1 MFFTRVIKNLKVF
14 KKEFSLNVLFSA
26 LYALFSAIAFFSLM
40 PMLEVLFNGTNQTI
54 VKPTLDSSLNLGSF
68 LENWLNYQVVGFA
81 GDDNQKAIL
90 FVVFIVI
97 FLFFLKNVFNYFAL
111 FFSTIIRNGVIRI
124 IRKQI
129 FESLIV
135 LPMSFF
141 SKNKK
146 GDVISRITSDVI
158 EVQNSYL
165 SIIEIFIRD
174 PLSIIFTITAMF
186 IISSELTLFVIV
198 FIPFSGFII
207 SYIGKTLRRRSLIVQ
222 KEQGELTSITEET
235 LNGISVI
242 KAFVSET
249 FFTNKFL
256 DSNSKFFK
264 YSNSLV
270 NRQNIAAPLSE
281 FLGILVIGVLLW
293 YGGKLVLIDM
303 DLKPAAF
310 ITYMGLSYGVLTPAK
325 SISKAL
331 YALKKGN
338 AAAERVYELIDSENE
353 FESQK
358 IKNIKSFKRIIE
370 MKNVSF
376 CYGEIEVLKNI
387 SLNIK
392 KGETL
397 AIVGASGSGK
407 STLANLLPR
416 FYNYNSGEVLI
427 DGNELRSISK
437 KSIRSLIGIV
447 GQESILFNGSI
458 KDNIV
463 LGKQIDDDE
472 VYDALKTANALD
484 FINEFN
490 DKIDHKIADNGLNL
504 SGGQKQRIAIARA
517 IISKSPILILDEAT
531 SSLDSKSEKL
541 VQDALIKLMDNKT
554 SIVIAHRLSTV
565 KNAQNIIVLDKGKI
579 IEQGTHDDLISK
591 KGVYNNLITL
601 QSLTWYSILT
611 LIFK

>member
-1 MFFTRVIKNLKVF
+1 MFFARVIKNLKLF
-14 KKEFSLNVLFSA
+14 KKEFGLNVLFSA

-40 PMLEVLFNGTNQTI
+40 PMLEVLFNGTNQTL

-68 LENWLNYQVVGFA
+68 LENWLNYQVVVFS

-90 FVVFIVI
+90 FVVFVVI

-111 FFSTIIRNGVIRI
+111 FFSTIIRNGVIKI

-141 SKNKK
+141 SNNKK

-186 IISSELTLFVIV
+186 IISLELTLFVIV
-198 FIPFSGFII
+198 FIPISGFII

-358 IKNIKSFKRIIE
+358 INDIKSFKQKIE

-376 CYGEIEVLKNI
+376 SYGETEVLKNI

-416 FYNYNSGEVLI
+416 FYNYNSGELLI
-427 DGNELRSISK
+427 DGNELRNISK

-458 KDNIV
+458 RDNIL

-472 VYDALKTANALD
+472 VYNALKTANALD
-484 FINEFN
+484 FINEFD
-490 DKIDHKIADNGLNL
+490 DKIDHKIADNGVNL

-565 KNAQNIIVLDKGKI
+565 KNAQNIIVLEKGKI
-579 IEQGTHDDLISK
+579 VEQGTHDDLISR
-591 KGVYNNLITL
+591 KGIYNNLITL
-601 QSLTWYSILT
+601 QSLS
-611 LIFK
+611 

>member
-1 MFFTRVIKNLKVF
+1 MFFARVIKNLKLF
-14 KKEFSLNVLFSA
+14 KKEFGLNVLFSA

-40 PMLEVLFNGTNQTI
+40 PMLEVLFNGTNQTL

-68 LENWLNYQVVGFA
+68 LENWLNYQVVVFS

-90 FVVFIVI
+90 FVVFVVI

-111 FFSTIIRNGVIRI
+111 FFSTIIRNGVIKI

-141 SKNKK
+141 SNNKK

-186 IISSELTLFVIV
+186 IISLELTLFVIV
-198 FIPFSGFII
+198 FIPISGFII

-325 SISKAL
+325 SISKAI

-353 FESQK
+353 FESPK
-358 IKNIKSFKRIIE
+358 TNDIKSFKQKIE

-376 CYGEIEVLKNI
+376 SYGETEVLKNI
-387 SLNIK
+387 SLKIK

-416 FYNYNSGEVLI
+416 FYNYNSGELLI
-427 DGNELRSISK
+427 DGNELRNISK

-458 KDNIV
+458 RDNIL

-472 VYDALKTANALD
+472 VYNALKTANALD
-484 FINEFN
+484 FINEFD
-490 DKIDHKIADNGLNL
+490 DKIDHKIADNGVNL

-565 KNAQNIIVLDKGKI
+565 KNAQNIIVLEKGKI
-579 IEQGTHDDLISK
+579 VEQGTHDDLISR
-591 KGVYNNLITL
+591 KGIYNNLITL
-601 QSLTWYSILT
+601 QSLS
-611 LIFK
+611 

>member
-1 MFFTRVIKNLKVF
+1 MFFARVIKNLKLF
-14 KKEFSLNVLFSA
+14 KKEFGLNVLFSA

-40 PMLEVLFNGTNQTI
+40 PMLEVLFNGTNQTL
-54 VKPTLDSSLNLGSF
+54 VKPSLDSSLNLGSF
-68 LENWLNYQVVGFA
+68 LENWLNYQVVVFS

-90 FVVFIVI
+90 FVVFVVI

-111 FFSTIIRNGVIRI
+111 FFSTIIRNGVIKI

-141 SKNKK
+141 SNNKK

-186 IISSELTLFVIV
+186 IISLELTLFVIV
-198 FIPFSGFII
+198 FIPISGFII

-256 DSNSKFFK
+256 KSNSKFFK

-358 IKNIKSFKRIIE
+358 INDIKSFKQKIE

-376 CYGEIEVLKNI
+376 SYGETEVLKNI

-416 FYNYNSGEVLI
+416 FYNYNSGELLI
-427 DGNELRSISK
+427 DGNELRNISK

-458 KDNIV
+458 RDNIL

-472 VYDALKTANALD
+472 VYNALKTANALD
-484 FINEFN
+484 FINEFD
-490 DKIDHKIADNGLNL
+490 DKIDHKIADNGVNL

-565 KNAQNIIVLDKGKI
+565 KNAQNIIVLEKGKI
-579 IEQGTHDDLISK
+579 VEQGTHDDLISR
-591 KGVYNNLITL
+591 KGIYNNLITL
-601 QSLTWYSILT
+601 QSLS
-611 LIFK
+611 

>member
-1 MFFTRVIKNLKVF
+1 MFFARVIKNLKVF
-14 KKEFSLNVLFSA
+14 KKEFGLNVLFSA

-40 PMLEVLFNGTNQTI
+40 PMLEVLFNGTNETI
-54 VKPTLDSSLNLGSF
+54 VKPALDSSLNLGSF
-68 LENWLNYQVVGFA
+68 LENWLNYQVVVFA

-90 FVVFIVI
+90 FVVFVVI

-111 FFSTIIRNGVIRI
+111 FFSTIIRNGVIKI

-186 IISSELTLFVIV
+186 IISLELTLFVIV
-198 FIPFSGFII
+198 FIPISGFII

-353 FESQK
+353 FK
-358 IKNIKSFKRIIE
+358 LKKVKDIKSFKQKIE

-376 CYGEIEVLKNI
+376 SYGETEVLKNI

-407 STLANLLPR
+407 SSLANLLPR
-416 FYNYNSGEVLI
+416 FYDYNSGQLLI
-427 DGNELRSISK
+427 DGNELSNISK

-458 KDNIV
+458 RDNIL
-463 LGKQIDDDE
+463 LGKEIDDDE
-472 VYDALKTANALD
+472 VYNALKTANALD
-484 FINEFN
+484 FINEFD
-490 DKIDHKIADNGLNL
+490 DKIDHKIADNGVNL

-541 VQDALIKLMDNKT
+541 VQDALIKLMDDKT

-579 IEQGTHDDLISK
+579 VEQGTHDDLISR
-591 KGVYNNLITL
+591 KGIYNNLITL
-601 QSLTWYSILT
+601 QSLS
-611 LIFK
+611 